1 MAAGLDGLSQVGIG
15 ASALPEDYGGTRVRM
30 VVGVTSDQTCLVLTG
45 RLKAL
50 RLAGFDVTLVASPG
64 ELLERTALVEGVN
77 AFPLPM
83 QREISPFADIVSLI
97 ALWRLL
103 RRVRPAIT
111 DFSTPK
117 AGLLGN
123 LAAWSLGVPCR
134 VYTLRGLKLASST
147 GWKRRLLVAAER
159 VSALCAHSVLYNSP
173 SLGEEAR
180 ELRIT
185 REAKLRMIGDGSSN
199 GVDTEHYCP
208 GPSDVRAQLGVRS
221 DEIVL
226 GFVGRLTR
234 DKGVPELMQA
244 FDAVLEQAPQTW
256 LLLVGWF
263 DAAEDALEGLWRDR
277 IANHPRVKHIGY
289 VPDPVEYYRAMDVL
303 ILPTHREGFP
313 NVALEAAACGLPVIA
328 TESTGARDAV
338 ISEVTG
344 LLVQPR
350 APEAIAEAALS
361 MMDDRERRT
370 SMGNAGRRWVA
381 ETFPRERVLGLA
393 VEFYREL
400 IQQNVRPAVN
410 K

>member
-1 MAAGLDGLSQVGIG
+1 MDAPPS
-15 ASALPEDYGGTRVRM
+15 PEEYSGKRVRM

-45 RLKAL
+45 RLRAL

-64 ELLERTALVEGVN
+64 ELLERTAVAEGVH

-83 QREISPFADIVSLI
+83 QREISPFADLVSLI

-123 LAAWSLGVPCR
+123 LVAWSLGVPCR

-147 GWKRRLLVAAER
+147 GWKRRLLVAAEK
-159 VSALCAHSVLYNSP
+159 VSAWCAHTVLYNSP

-180 ELRIT
+180 ELGIAS
-185 REAKLRMIGDGSSN
+185 EAKLHMIGDGSSN
-199 GVDTEHYCP
+199 GVDTGHYCP
-208 GPSDVRAQLGVRS
+208 GQSAVRTRLVIPSDA
-221 DEIVL
+221 IVL

-244 FDAVLEQAPQTW
+244 FETVLQNAPHTW

-263 DAAEDALEGLWRDR
+263 DAAEDALEELWRDR
-277 IANHPRVKHIGY
+277 IANHPQVKHVGY
-289 VPDPVEYYRAMDVL
+289 VSDPVEYYRAMDVL

-338 ISEVTG
+338 ISEITG
-344 LLVQPR
+344 LLIPPKV
-350 APEAIAEAALS
+350 PEAIAEAALS
-361 MMDDRERRT
+361 MMNDRERRT
-370 SMGNAGRRWVA
+370 RMGNAGRQWVA
-381 ETFPRERVLGLA
+381 KTFPKERVLGLA
-393 VEFYREL
+393 VEFYRNL
-400 IQQNVRPAVN
+400 LQQQGGSGR